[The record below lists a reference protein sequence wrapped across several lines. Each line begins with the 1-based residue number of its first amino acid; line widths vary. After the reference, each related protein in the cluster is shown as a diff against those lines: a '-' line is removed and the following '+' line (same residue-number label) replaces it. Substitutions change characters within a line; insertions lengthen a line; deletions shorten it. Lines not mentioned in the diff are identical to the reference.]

1 MWAAPDWTKRIKWAE
16 HLSCP
21 PPPYFPSHPVPLS
34 CSASWL
40 WMQDDLLLQVRQP
53 PNRAKTNPPPWSRCC
68 RVFFT
73 TTGKVTAAFRWDTS
87 LCVPGCSLTQI
98 RNISRHSPQKTE
110 NRICLK
116 GRFCLQFQIID
127 TRWQYGS
134 CCGFRK
140 VSRFLTACEVN
151 IQNISQWFLFFF
163 ILSFSE
169 CFF

>member
-1 MWAAPDWTKRIKWAE
+1 MGSTRLNKRIKWAE

-21 PPPYFPSHPVPLS
+21 PRPYFPSHPVPLS

-87 LCVPGCSLTQI
+87 LCDPGCSLTQI
-98 RNISRHSPQKTE
+98 RNISGHPPQKTE

-116 GRFCLQFQIID
+116 GRFCLQFQIIA

-140 VSRFLTACEVN
+140 VGRFLTACEVN

-163 ILSFSE
+163 VLSFSKS
-169 CFF
+169 FF